1 MSKKL
6 PKSILIL
13 SYIFITSLVL
23 AMVIV
28 ANIYLDIFSFSQS
41 LAYIYLL
48 VLFAICV
55 NFGFSLLR
63 FFTNFLKKGIVFYLF
78 QWTLTIVLPV
88 LLISLIE
95 LSVQKRIMKDVVS
108 KMTPLIEYVDNYKK
122 SHEKYPKEIKKGI
135 SKIDNFSY
143 YHDKNSYMIKIV
155 TSRVD
160 MDGETIYFDSRD
172 RHWYRFHQNQYEYF
186 KDKKVIPPNIKNYL
200 WFEKNTKITD
210 KYKK

>member
-1 MSKKL
+1 MSKNL
-6 PKSILIL
+6 PKNIIIL

-23 AMVIV
+23 ATIIV

-41 LAYIYLL
+41 SAYIYLL

-95 LSVQKRIMKDVVS
+95 LSVQKKIMKDVVS

-122 SHEKYPKEIKKGI
+122 SHNQYPDEIKKDI
-135 SKIDNFSY
+135 SRIENFFY
-143 YHDKNSYMIKIV
+143 YHNKNSYMIKTV

-186 KDKKVIPPNIKNYL
+186 KDKKVIPPNIKRYI
-200 WFEKNTKITD
+200 WFEKNTKL
-210 KYKK
+210 